1 MIDTVRLSPSRYR
14 AMPKRHHSSGLG
26 ILRAPARR
34 LISGYTGEATKMF
47 ESAASDALGK
57 LNLRCHQRPRRPCP
71 KFNHWTK
78 DCRYRG
84 NAGDY
89 ALCL

>member
-57 LNLRCHQRPRRPCP
+57 LNLRCHRKTAVSVSEIQLLDEGLPLSRKRR
-71 KFNHWTK
+71 
-78 DCRYRG
+78 
-84 NAGDY
+84 
-89 ALCL
+89 